1 MTSTNWL
8 PLSSRK
14 NIPKPIIYF
23 EPWHPK
29 KLYAGYCTQEYIV
42 LVENKREE
50 IYLVSCL
57 AHEYKHYEQFQQGKI
72 PLDRGYD
79 PLEVFR
85 QYSYNKAIRL
95 YFKSQVWEM
104 EALEFQH
111 KVAPT
116 PTTEFWLKACIWPDV
131 LNEEVYMQ

>member
-1 MTSTNWL
+1 MLNTNWL
-8 PLSSRK
+8 PISCRK
-14 NIPKPIIYF
+14 NIPKPPIF
-23 EPWHPK
+23 MESWSSE
-29 KLYAGYCTQEYIV
+29 KLYAGYYNYGSIV
-42 LVENKREE
+42 LVEQQEE
-50 IYLVSCL
+50 LYLVSCL
-57 AHEYKHYEQFQQGKI
+57 AHEYKHHEQFQQGKI
-72 PLDRGYD
+72 PLDRGYN

-116 PTTEFWLKACIWPDV
+116 PTTEFWLKACIWPDI